1 MTRERATPARVI
13 GILLAGG
20 AGKRFGGG
28 KLLATLADGTPVGAR
43 AAATLIAV
51 LPDTIAVVRPGDE
64 ALAAMLR
71 DAGAFVSVCPAS
83 VEGMGAS
90 LAHGIAVAD
99 AASTGYAIGYVVA
112 LADMPWI
119 SAETIDRV
127 ARAIEEG
134 APIAV
139 PRYQGK
145 RGHPAGFGNAY
156 RGDLLGLS
164 GDTGAKALIDAASD
178 IRWIDV
184 EDAGII
190 ADVDV
195 PVDLARLTIATTG

>member
-1 MTRERATPARVI
+1 MTRERNPPARVI

-28 KLLATLADGTPVGAR
+28 KLLATLADGTPVGVR
-43 AAATLIAV
+43 AAASLIAV
-51 LPDTIAVVRPGDE
+51 LPHTIAVVRPGDD

-71 DAGAFVSVCPAS
+71 GAGALVSVCPAS

-99 AASTGYAIGYVVA
+99 AASMGYAMGYVVA

-156 RGDLLGLS
+156 RGDLLELS